1 MLRQFHRNRRAIMS
15 KIKTDDG
22 TEIFFKDWG
31 TGQPIVFHHWWPL
44 SAEYRQNL
52 AANRAQFYRAVAAG
66 PFYGFNRPGATVS
79 DGLIDAWWR
88 QGMMGD
94 IKAQYD
100 CIAAFS
106 ETDFTEDLKRI
117 EIPVLLLHGEDDQVV
132 PVNDAAPRAAELLK
146 KATLKIY
153 PGGDRFLLVYQ

>member
-1 MLRQFHRNRRAIMS
+1 M
-15 KIKTDDG
+15 
-22 TEIFFKDWG
+22 
-31 TGQPIVFHHWWPL
+31 
-44 SAEYRQNL
+44 
-52 AANRAQFYRAVAAG
+52 AAG

-79 DGLIDAWWR
+79 DGLIDVWWR

-117 EIPVLLLHGEDDQVV
+117 ERRTDRTGCCTYRTIARRVMRWQSC
-132 PVNDAAPRAAELLK
+132 
-146 KATLKIY
+146 T
-153 PGGDRFLLVYQ
+153 GD